1 MFFQRFIEKI
11 TATVIV
17 AIKPKFDDIEN
28 RYKKQQN
35 FNTQVRNA
43 ILKLDQQIK
52 SIEPSKPGEP
62 IQKVEPEPVLQAGL
76 PLNIVKSNPSL
87 VDPCLKGITCTSRKL
102 LTYTEYK
109 FFQQLSNAC
118 ANKFFILTKV
128 GLWALIDN
136 NDDMN
141 LWNRI
146 SRKHLDFVLCD
157 KKTMYP
163 VLVIE
168 LDDKYHLALKR
179 QKTDAEKDYLLD
191 KIGIPVLRIFCNQ
204 SYDEREL
211 LDKILEVKINLE

>member
-1 MFFQRFIEKI
+1 MFFTRFIEKI
-11 TATVIV
+11 TATVIT
-17 AIKPKFDDIEN
+17 AIKPKFDDIDK
-28 RYKKQQN
+28 RHTKQQN
-35 FNTQVRNA
+35 FNIQVRNA
-43 ILKLDQQIK
+43 ILKLNQQIK
-52 SIEPSKPGEP
+52 SLEPRKPSDPVQEAK
-62 IQKVEPEPVLQAGL
+62 QEPELQAGL
-76 PLNIVKSNPSL
+76 PLNIVKSNPNL
-87 VDPCLKGITCTSRKL
+87 VDPGLKGITCTSRKL

-118 ANKFFILTKV
+118 ADKFFILTKV

-191 KIGIPVLRIFCNQ
+191 KVGIPVLRIFCNQ

-211 LDKILEVKINLE
+211 LEKILEVKINLE